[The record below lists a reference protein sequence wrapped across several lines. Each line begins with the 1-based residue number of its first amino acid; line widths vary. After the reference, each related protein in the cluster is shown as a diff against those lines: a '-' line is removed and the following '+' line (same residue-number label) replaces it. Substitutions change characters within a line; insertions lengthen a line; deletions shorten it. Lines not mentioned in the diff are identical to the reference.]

1 MKTVESEEY
10 VKFVACESTA
20 VAMTTGEMERAS
32 DKDPELIVVRDC
44 LLNGKWDKLPY
55 KEYLLIRNEL
65 SAIGKLVYRGTRIVI
80 PRALREQ
87 YLTLGHDGHPG
98 IVSMKR
104 LRTVVYWPG
113 INKEIENVCK

>member
-1 MKTVESEEY
+1 M
-10 VKFVACESTA
+10 
-20 VAMTTGEMERAS
+20 
-32 DKDPELIVVRDC
+32 RDC
-44 LLNGKWDKLPY
+44 LLNGKWDKLLY

-65 SAIGKLVYRGTRIVI
+65 SAIGKLVLRGTRIVI

-87 YLTLGHDGHPG
+87 YLTLGFDGHPG
-98 IVSMKR
+98 IVSMKRR